1 MVRAALA
8 SVVGCLLLGSCSTLQ
23 PVEGSDVSVLPT
35 GRARL
40 YLQKDEPRS
49 GPYVQLLGLVTQ
61 GGDEGSLGSGEE
73 LRIGGQSL
81 FGPADYDIDFE
92 LRLLQVGLGGRIAA
106 DGVFIDAEIGGESRA
121 GKMQVV
127 APGFDAQT
135 ELDGGAFYLAAGVEV
150 PFAERWLA
158 AFRFSGSLAG
168 SDKPTVAQLDG
179 GVRFRVGA
187 GLELAAGL
195 GYLELTR
202 TGAGDSDLSFSI
214 FGPRLGLVW
223 GW

>member
-1 MVRAALA
+1 MQRAALTA
-8 SVVGCLLLGSCSTLQ
+8 IVGCALLGSCSTLQ

-40 YLQKDEPRS
+40 YLKHDEPRV
-49 GPYVQLLGLVTQ
+49 GPYVQALGLVTQ
-61 GGDEGSLGSGEE
+61 GGDGGSLSSGEE
-73 LRIGGQSL
+73 LRLGGQSL
-81 FGPADYDIDFE
+81 FGAADYDIDFD
-92 LRLLQVGLGGRIAA
+92 LRLLQVGVGARLAA
-106 DGVFIDAEIGGESRA
+106 DKAFIDAEIGAESRA
-121 GKMQVV
+121 GKFQVT
-127 APGFDAQT
+127 AAGYEARAD
-135 ELDGGAFYLAAGVEV
+135 LDGGALYLAAGVEL
-150 PFAERWLA
+150 PFAERWIA
-158 AFRFSGSLAG
+158 AFRFSGSIAG

-195 GYLELTR
+195 GWLELAR

>member
-8 SVVGCLLLGSCSTLQ
+8 AVVGCALLGSCSTLQ

-40 YLQKDEPRS
+40 YLRHDEPRS
-49 GPYVQLLGLVTQ
+49 GPYVQVLGLVTQ
-61 GGDEGSLGSGEE
+61 GGDEGSVGSGEE

-92 LRLLQVGLGGRIAA
+92 LRLLQVGIGGRLAA
-106 DGVFIDAEIGGESRA
+106 EKAFIDAELGAENRE
-121 GKMQVV
+121 GKLQVT
-127 APGFDAQT
+127 APGFDSQA
-135 ELDGGAFYLAAGVEV
+135 ELDGGAFYLAAGVEI

-158 AFRFSGSLAG
+158 AFRFSGSIGG
-168 SDKPTVAQLDG
+168 SDKPTVTQLDG

-195 GYLELTR
+195 GWLELTR